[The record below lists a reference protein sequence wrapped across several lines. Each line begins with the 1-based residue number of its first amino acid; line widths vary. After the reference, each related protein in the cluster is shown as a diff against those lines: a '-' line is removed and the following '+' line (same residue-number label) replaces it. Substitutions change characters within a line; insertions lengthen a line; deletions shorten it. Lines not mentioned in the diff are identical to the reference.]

1 MKKAVSI
8 LLVLAMLCTS
18 LPAFAAF
25 SDIND
30 KNTALCANVLQS
42 LGIASGTGDNKF
54 SPNTIL
60 TRAQFCTFAVR
71 AMGLEEKVATSSY
84 KTLFTDVKPGD
95 WYVGYVN
102 VAYDKGIVKGYGNGK
117 FGPNDPINYGQIV
130 TVLLRILGYT
140 TDDIGKVWPTDD
152 INYAKELGL
161 SDNVSAAANSNI
173 NRATA
178 AILLYNM
185 LKTEVNG
192 TDIEYYNKI
201 NGVSSV
207 QTAIVLDT
215 RADNEYAK
223 NQLMACTINNNGT
236 AIEYFEQKN
245 IVPTDLEGSMGDI
258 LLNAAG
264 KVIGFIPDSS
274 RIEDVVID
282 SAKATGIVDKSGRT
296 HRIGGSATVI
306 IGEEL
311 YSWSGSGY
319 LQIDAQKG
327 KTARIYYNEDGA
339 VTYVYLAT
347 GVSGNNT
354 DVFVAET
361 NSAASELARKLNL
374 TSSHLISKNGV
385 LAQESD
391 LAKNDVA
398 YYNSVTNTLC
408 ASDLRITGIIESAY
422 PNVQAAETITIGGCE
437 IKVLDAAW
445 DTLDK
450 FKLGEHVTL
459 LLTDDCKAVK
469 AVESGK
475 LSGDMLGILAA
486 DGKSI
491 TLALSGLTL
500 HADEIQANEKL
511 YGKLVKVSS
520 GKNRLICSTPEEQ
533 KALRLDVDDMKLGS
547 YELAKSCAIYEQAGS
562 GTYKGYVYSLD
573 GELGK
578 KSKDLDALSF
588 TDSVASANVVNYH
601 VNSVGKVDVIL
612 LSDVTGNCYEYGK
625 ISYYS
630 NEAGSDNKYL
640 TVTNKNGVSAKY
652 ISTSEAISSAY
663 AGIAITKY
671 NAKSES
677 VAASTKLTKS
687 ADISLDKIFLNG
699 GDWYATVKSYE
710 IPISE
715 KVQVHFESTD
725 QWFEG
730 EEGIK
735 VALASGMDIDVYYD
749 KTPTTGAFVRVIVA
763 RK

>member
-1 MKKAVSI
+1 MKRIISI
-8 LLVLAMLCTS
+8 FLILTMLCTS

-25 SDIND
+25 NDIND
-30 KNTALCANVLQS
+30 ANTALCANVLQS

-71 AMGLEEKVATSSY
+71 AMGLEDKVASSSY
-84 KTLFTDVKPGD
+84 KALFTDVKPGS

-102 VAYDKGIVKGYGNGK
+102 VAYDQGIVKGYGNGK
-117 FGPNDPINYGQIV
+117 FGPNDPINYGQVI

-161 SDNVSAAANSNI
+161 SDNVSAAANASI
-173 NRATA
+173 TRANA

-185 LKTEVNG
+185 LKTEIKG
-192 TDIEYYNKI
+192 TNIEYYNKI

-207 QTAIVLDT
+207 QPAIVLDVD
-215 RADNEYAK
+215 ADNDYAE
-223 NQLMACTINNNGT
+223 NQLMACTINNTGT

-245 IVPTDLEGSMGDI
+245 IVPADLEGSMGDI

-282 SAKATGIVDKSGRT
+282 SAKATGIVDTDNKT
-296 HRIGGSATVI
+296 HRISGSATVI

-319 LQIDAQKG
+319 LQIDAQRG

-347 GVSGNNT
+347 GISGNST

-361 NSAASELARKLNL
+361 NTAASELARKLNL
-374 TSSHLISKNGV
+374 TSGYLISKNGV
-385 LAQESD
+385 LAKEDD

-408 ASDLRITGIIESAY
+408 ASDFRITGIIEAAY
-422 PNVQAAETITIGGCE
+422 PNVQAAESVTIGGCE
-437 IKVLDAAW
+437 IPVLDAAW
-445 DTLDK
+445 DTLGK
-450 FKLGEHVTL
+450 FKLGDHVTL

-469 AVESGK
+469 AVATGK
-475 LSGDMLGILAA
+475 LTGDMLGILSA
-486 DGKSI
+486 DGKSV
-491 TLALSGLTL
+491 TLSTSGLVL
-500 HADEIQANEKL
+500 RANEIQANEKL
-511 YGKLVKVSS
+511 YGKMVKVSS
-520 GKNRLICSTPEEQ
+520 GKNRLICSSPEQE
-533 KALRLDVDDMKLGS
+533 KALRLDVDDKKLGS
-547 YELAKSCAIYEQAGS
+547 YELAESCAIYEQAGG
-562 GTYKGYVYSLD
+562 GTYKGYIYSLEGD
-573 GELGK
+573 LGK
-578 KSKDLDALSF
+578 KSTDLEALSF
-588 TDSVASANVVNYH
+588 TDSVPSANVVNYYI
-601 VNSVGKVDVIL
+601 NSAGKVDVLL
-612 LSDVTGNCYEYGK
+612 LSDVTGNCYEYGQ
-625 ISYYS
+625 ITYYS
-630 NEAGSDNKYL
+630 NEAGSSNKYL
-640 TVTNKNGVSAKY
+640 TVSNKNGVSPKY

-663 AGIAITKY
+663 AGIAVTKY
-671 NAKSES
+671 NAMSES
-677 VAASTKLTKS
+677 VAASVKLTKS
-687 ADISLDKIFLNG
+687 AKLDTSKIFLSG
-699 GDWYATVKSYE
+699 GDWFAAVKSYE

-715 KVQVHFESTD
+715 KVQVYFESTNH
-725 QWFEG
+725 WIEG

-735 VALASGMDIDVYYD
+735 VALSSGMNIDIYYD
-749 KTPTTGAFVRVIVA
+749 KTPSTGGRVRVITVTE
-763 RK
+763 